1 MTMNPRDRALKHPK
15 TGKSFKPVPPVVPQ
29 VVPPSK
35 QKRLRRALPGMSS
48 WSALVIIVLAA
59 GGLASAGWLGG
70 QLIVD
75 PQTLLWVNRFL
86 PDWIPIPVTG
96 LKPPQTMEAIQ
107 KELTQ
112 AGRMLGEPIQLG
124 KNISFLDHK
133 TTVSD
138 VLLPVLARRSNC
150 QSNCEQIVQLRVYQT
165 IPGTQREQTFQ
176 LLEQQA
182 IVGPDETFVLTPL
195 INTGDENQ
203 GSTRSLPLMT
213 LNRFEGKVP
222 TQGIWLNLSGRWL
235 RGDSTIAYG
244 QVLHYNPSRFHL
256 HQMLEWS
263 SPVGQEPVWQEMFG
277 GGSPELVL
285 DQTVGME
292 PQFQI
297 YQVKPRNFLPSPLQ
311 LESLSLLEPA
321 IDDHAYEQ
329 GLVLARSGLW
339 STGLQWLE
347 SVRSKRGRWSDAA
360 QAQQKLIQLH
370 AQATQTQANKSW
382 ASPGQQ
388 VLANLVDGRWRR
400 ALTVFTANAE
410 NSLETAAVLK
420 ADSGRLQNR
429 VDATLRV
436 SPAQAEARSW
446 GALLIAAQQGSN
458 AAIAWLK
465 KQPKMTS
472 QERSRITAL
481 IQRLEPSA
489 AEDTAAITFSP
500 GQIVGVAET
509 LTKINAATWLKPK
522 QAEALKLGEQQ
533 VWYRV
538 QVAGFQDGKRW
549 RLADAGLELP
559 ANTPVDRLWKLLGLA
574 AEPPLSIV
582 VWLPDGEQQVAS
594 ASIKAVRVNDGK
606 LELLAAGDPALAIA
620 KAGNTTHQPL
630 AFTDSALQWQTPETM
645 PLADLVQQQP
655 EWAVDIMPI
664 LVRELKRTGLLAS
677 ATASTWDA
685 LEPLGFGTLPVQLA
699 TLTGGKLPD
708 IILTVEPEAL
718 TDSTERKAPK
728 QRVRPRTL
736 IFSATGKL
744 LYSES
749 SSEADLTYLAIA
761 SLGSS
766 GDSAIVASGTSNY
779 SLLRWSAKRQ
789 RFE

>member
-1 MTMNPRDRALKHPK
+1 MTLNPRDRALKHPQ
-15 TGKSFKPVPPVVPQ
+15 TGKRLKPVPPVVPQ
-29 VVPPSK
+29 LKPPSK
-35 QKRLRRALPGMSS
+35 QKRLRRALPGVSA
-48 WSALVIIVLAA
+48 WSAIVIIMLAA

-112 AGRMLGEPIQLG
+112 AGRILGEPIQLG

-165 IPGTQREQTFQ
+165 IPGAQREPTLQ
-176 LLEQQA
+176 LLDQQA

-311 LESLSLLEPA
+311 LESLSLLERA

-347 SVRSKRGRWSDAA
+347 SVRSKKGRWSDAA

-410 NSLETAAVLK
+410 NSAETAAVLK
-420 ADSGRLQNR
+420 ADFGRLQNR
-429 VDATLRV
+429 VDAALRV
-436 SPAQAEARSW
+436 SPTQTDVRSW

-481 IQRLEPSA
+481 IQRLEPPA
-489 AEDTAAITFSP
+489 VEDTAAITFSS

-574 AEPPLSIV
+574 ADPPLSIV

-606 LELLAAGDPALAIA
+606 LELLAAGDPAPAIA
-620 KAGNTTHQPL
+620 KAGNTHRPL

-655 EWAVDIMPI
+655 EWAVNIMPI

-677 ATASTWDA
+677 GTASTWDA

-708 IILTVEPEAL
+708 IILTVDPEAL
-718 TDSTERKAPK
+718 TGSTERKASK

-744 LYSES
+744 LYSEGS
-749 SSEADLTYLAIA
+749 TEADLTYLAIA

-766 GDSAIVASGTSNY
+766 GDNAIVASGTSNY
-779 SLLRWSAKRQ
+779 SLLRWSAKRK

>member
-1 MTMNPRDRALKHPK
+1 MTLNPRDRALKHPQ

-29 VVPPSK
+29 LTPPSK
-35 QKRLRRALPGMSS
+35 QKRLRRALPGVSA
-48 WSALVIIVLAA
+48 WPALVIIVLAA

-96 LKPPQTMEAIQ
+96 LKSPQTMEAIQ

-112 AGRMLGEPIQLG
+112 AGRILGEPIQLG

-138 VLLPVLARRSNC
+138 VLLPVLAQRSNC

-165 IPGTQREQTFQ
+165 IPGAQREQTFQ
-176 LLEQQA
+176 LLDQQA
-182 IVGPDETFVLTPL
+182 IMGPDETFVLAPL
-195 INTGDENQ
+195 INAGDTNQ

-222 TQGIWLNLSGRWL
+222 TRGVWLNLSGRWL
-235 RGDSTIAYG
+235 RGDGTIAYG

-347 SVRSKRGRWSDAA
+347 SVHSKKGRWSAAA
-360 QAQQKLIQLH
+360 QAQQELIQLH

-410 NSLETAAVLK
+410 NGLETAAVLK

-429 VDATLRV
+429 VDAALRV
-436 SPAQAEARSW
+436 SPTQTDARSW
-446 GALLIAAQQGSN
+446 GALLIAAQQGRN

-465 KQPKMTS
+465 KQPRTTS

-481 IQRLEPSA
+481 IQRLEPPTT
-489 AEDTAAITFSP
+489 EDTAAITYPP

-549 RLADAGLELP
+549 RLAGAGLELP
-559 ANTPVDRLWKLLGLA
+559 ANAPVDRLWKLLGLA
-574 AEPPLSIV
+574 ADPPLSIV
-582 VWLPDGEQQVAS
+582 VWLPDGQQQVAS

-606 LELLAAGDPALAIA
+606 LELLAAGDLAPAIA
-620 KAGNTTHQPL
+620 KAGNTHRPL
-630 AFTDSALQWQTPETM
+630 AFTDSALEWQTPETM
-645 PLADLVQQQP
+645 VLADLVQQQP
-655 EWAVDIMPI
+655 EWAVNIAPI
-664 LVRELKRTGLLAS
+664 LVRELKRTGLLPSETGA
-677 ATASTWDA
+677 TWDV
-685 LEPLGFGTLPVQLA
+685 LEPLGFGALSVQLA

-708 IILTVEPEAL
+708 IILTVDSEAL
-718 TDSTERKAPK
+718 TGSTESKAPK
-728 QRVRPRTL
+728 KRARPRTL

-744 LYSES
+744 LYSECS
-749 SSEADLTYLAIA
+749 TEADLTYLVIA

-779 SLLRWSAKRQ
+779 SLLRWSAKRK

>member
-15 TGKSFKPVPPVVPQ
+15 TGKRLKPVPPVVPQ
-29 VVPPSK
+29 LPRSSQ
-35 QKRLRRALPGMSS
+35 QKRLRRVLPGVSA
-48 WSALVIIVLAA
+48 WSAIVIIVLAA

-96 LKPPQTMEAIQ
+96 LKSPQTMAAIQ
-107 KELTQ
+107 QELTQ
-112 AGRMLGEPIQLG
+112 AGRILGEPIPLG

-138 VLLPVLARRSNC
+138 VLIPVLAQRSHC
-150 QSNCEQIVQLRVYQT
+150 QSNCEQIVQLRLYQT
-165 IPGTQREQTFQ
+165 IPGAQREPTFQ
-176 LLEQQA
+176 LLEQQV
-182 IVGPDETFVLTPL
+182 IVGPDETFVLAPL
-195 INTGDENQ
+195 ISAGDTNQ
-203 GSTRSLPLMT
+203 GSARSLPLMT

-235 RGDSTIAYG
+235 RGDGTIAYG

-321 IDDHAYEQ
+321 IDDHAYNQ

-347 SVRSKRGRWSDAA
+347 SVRRKKGRWSAA
-360 QAQQKLIQLH
+360 AHAQQELIQLH

-388 VLANLVDGRWRR
+388 VLANLVDGRWQRS
-400 ALTVFTANAE
+400 LTVFTANAE
-410 NSLETAAVLK
+410 NSMETAALLK

-429 VDATLRV
+429 VDAALRV
-436 SPAQAEARSW
+436 SPMQADVRSW
-446 GALLIAAQQGSN
+446 GALLIAARQGEN

-465 KQPKMTS
+465 KQPKVTR
-472 QERSRITAL
+472 QERSRIMAL
-481 IQRLEPSA
+481 IQRLESQA
-489 AEDTAAITFSP
+489 TEATAAATLSS
-500 GQIVGVAET
+500 GQIVGMAEP

-522 QAEALKLGEQQ
+522 QAKALKLDEEQ

-549 RLADAGLELP
+549 RLAGSGLGLP
-559 ANTPVDRLWKLLGLA
+559 ANASVDRFWQLLGLA
-574 AEPPLSIV
+574 ADPPLTIAF
-582 VWLPDGEQQVAS
+582 WLPDGQQHMVS
-594 ASIKAVRVNDGK
+594 ASIKAVRVQDGK
-606 LELLAAGDPALAIA
+606 LELLAAGEPVPAIA
-620 KAGNTTHQPL
+620 KAGNTHRPL
-630 AFTDSALQWQTPETM
+630 AFTDAALQWQTPETM
-645 PLADLVQQQP
+645 PLADLVLQQP
-655 EWAVDIMPI
+655 EWAVNITPI
-664 LVRELKRTGLLAS
+664 LVRELQRTKLLA
-677 ATASTWDA
+677 AETAPHWDA
-685 LEPLGFGTLPVQLA
+685 LEPLGFGTLSVQLA
-699 TLTGGKLPD
+699 TLTGGKQPD
-708 IILTVEPEAL
+708 VILTVAPEAL
-718 TDSTERKAPK
+718 TGATASRASK
-728 QRVRPRTL
+728 QPTRPRTL

-744 LYSES
+744 LYSECS
-749 SSEADLTYLAIA
+749 TEADLTYLSIA
-761 SLGSS
+761 SLGNSS
-766 GDSAIVASGTSNY
+766 DSAIVASGSSNY
-779 SLLRWSAKRQ
+779 SLLRWSAKRK